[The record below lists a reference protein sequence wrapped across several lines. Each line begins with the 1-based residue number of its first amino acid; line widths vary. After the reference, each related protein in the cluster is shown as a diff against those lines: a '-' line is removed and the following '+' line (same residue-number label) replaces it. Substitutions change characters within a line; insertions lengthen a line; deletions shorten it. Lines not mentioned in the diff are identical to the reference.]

1 MSLAATV
8 CVLNFHFRGHKK
20 TRVPKWIKFLLL
32 IKSNSDNINKNLKTK
47 PFENGFVQDSP
58 IAKNNKVNLIVSNEE
73 NGKLVE
79 IKKISPSESLN
90 NMPKLNNKEES
101 IRKMCKIIRNCSK
114 MIEKERAHLKH
125 DEKIFIEWKEVA
137 RRLDRI
143 LFVISVAI
151 VEITPLYLFGRKFK
165 YNFKNVLHKIQFFSI
180 FRIFFCIRFN

>member
-47 PFENGFVQDSP
+47 PFENGLVLDSP

-90 NMPKLNNKEES
+90 NMAKLTNKEES

-151 VEITPLYLFGRKFK
+151 VEITPLYLFGRKF
-165 YNFKNVLHKIQFFSI
+165 YNNFKNYLKK
-180 FRIFFCIRFN
+180 FNFVYF